1 MVCVEPSKSEF
12 GRSRLAN
19 ASRGIVALDVLP
31 VGRCGEIVEI
41 SCRPEYLNRLAGLGI
56 CTGRVV
62 QLIRRGDP
70 MILRAFGTRIG
81 ISARLAAKI
90 LLAPCPEPECP
101 DAVGTIE

>member
-1 MVCVEPSKSEF
+1 MVRVEPSKSDF
-12 GRSRLAN
+12 GRPGLAN
-19 ASRGIVALDVLP
+19 PSRGIVSLDALP

-41 SCRPEYLNRLAGLGI
+41 ACRQEYLNRLAGLGI

-70 MILRAFGTRIG
+70 MILRAYGTRIG

-90 LLAPCPEPECP
+90 LLVLCPELECP
-101 DAVGTIE
+101 DAVGGIE